1 LINERCKR
9 LLNYLIDMKHPVT
22 IKKLSNQLGVSSRTI
37 RYDLDK
43 IDMWLDE
50 QHFLRLIRKHK
61 SGISLD
67 KYDSNLKDALTMNN
81 IHTYIMSPQERTKF
95 ILSILF
101 SSVEP
106 LNLKTISDRLEVS
119 ISTISNDLKNVK
131 SWLNEY
137 YIQLISKPN
146 YGIVLKAD
154 EKNLRK
160 AYMELVYE
168 VLGQNVISADYYSS
182 KIDLLNWRPGRYY
195 CFNDFEKLSKDE
207 LIVVINCIKLIE
219 KEDKVH
225 FTDIAHTKL
234 LLYLTIMT
242 IRVKNGALVNFEANE
257 IHFLASQKEYYIAQ
271 LALDFLEN
279 NLKLKFNL
287 NETAYLALNIL
298 SSKILDF
305 TENKNMGSLIE
316 EGNLSVDALS
326 VSGQVIYEAQKLL
339 DVNLDNDKGLLL
351 NLALHI
357 KPLLYRLHFNLPCD
371 KNPLLLDIKNSF
383 PDIYNATHK
392 AAGKILFNKNNKA
405 IEEDEIG
412 YITMHL
418 GAAIFKKMKEGL
430 KNIDVAIVCGTGIG
444 VADMLSSRI
453 NMLFSNVNISKIFS
467 YHEFQDNIKNIEYDV
482 LLSTVPLD
490 DLGVKYVLVSP
501 LLNDNDIEKLKEFL
515 MLKPQNIDL
524 KGFIEATLN
533 IISNIMVLSE
543 NKKLQLQMELL
554 KSLPKQVNTFVVKKN
569 TTPSLKELLLEE
581 SIMLNVKVNDW
592 REAIDY
598 AGNVLVKQGF
608 VDKKY
613 VKSMIRYKEKLG
625 SYIVIDKGIAMP
637 HAMPQGV
644 LKPCFSLITLKDPV
658 EFGHSENDPVDI
670 VIVLATTNNW
680 VHIQALTELML
691 ILNCHGAVKSIRE
704 AVYPSEIIS
713 LLQ

>member
-1 LINERCKR
+1 MINERCKR
-9 LLNYLIDMKHPVT
+9 LLNYLIDAKHPVT
-22 IKKLSNQLGVSSRTI
+22 IKKLSNQLGVSARTI
-37 RYDLDK
+37 RYDLDR
-43 IDMWLDE
+43 IDMWLGD
-50 QHFLRLIRKHK
+50 QHFSRLIRKPR
-61 SGISLD
+61 SGITLGMV
-67 KYDSNLKDALTMNN
+67 DSKLQDALTRNN
-81 IHTYIMSPQERTKF
+81 IHTYIMSPQERTNF

-106 LNLKTISDRLEVS
+106 VNLKTISDRLEVS

-137 YIQLISKPN
+137 YIKLISKPN
-146 YGIVLKAD
+146 YGIVLETD

-168 VLGQNVISADYYSS
+168 VLGQNVISADYYSP
-182 KIDLLNWRPGRYY
+182 KYGLLNWRLGRYY
-195 CFNDFEKLSKDE
+195 YFNDFEKLSENE
-207 LIVVINCIKLIE
+207 LIVVINGIKLIE
-219 KEDKVH
+219 KEEKVH
-225 FTDIAHTKL
+225 FTDNAFTKL
-234 LLYLTIMT
+234 LLYLTIMI
-242 IRVKNGALVNFEANE
+242 IRVKKGALVNFEANE
-257 IHFLASQKEYYIAQ
+257 IRFLASQKEYHIAQ
-271 LALDFLEN
+271 VVLDFLEN
-279 NLKLKFNL
+279 CLKLSFNL
-287 NETAYLALNIL
+287 NETANLALNIL

-326 VSGQVIYEAQKLL
+326 VSGQVIYEVQKLL
-339 DVNLDNDKGLLL
+339 DVNLDNDKDLLL

-357 KPLLYRLHFNLPCD
+357 KPLLYRLHFNLPFD

-383 PDIYNATHK
+383 PDIYNAVQK
-392 AAGKILFNKNNKA
+392 AVGKILFNKTNKA

-418 GAAIFKKMKEGL
+418 GAAIFKKMKEGF

-453 NMLFSNVNISKIFS
+453 NMLFSNINISKIFS
-467 YHEFQDNIKNIEYDV
+467 YHEFQDNIENIEYDV

-501 LLNDNDIEKLKEFL
+501 LLNNNDIEKLKEFL

-554 KSLPKQVNTFVVKKN
+554 KSLPKQVNAVVVKKN
-569 TTPSLKELLLEE
+569 SPLGLKELLLEE
-581 SIMLNVKVNDW
+581 SIMLKVKVNDW
-592 REAIDY
+592 RDAINY
-598 AGNVLVKQGF
+598 AGSLLVKQSF

-625 SYIVIDKGIAMP
+625 SYIVIGKGIAMP
-637 HAMPQGV
+637 HALPQGV

-658 EFGHSENDPVDI
+658 EFGHFENDPVDI

-691 ILNCHGAVKSIRE
+691 ILNCPSAVKSIRE
-704 AVYPSEIIS
+704 AVYPNEIFN